1 MAENKDTVYQ
11 TREYTNEGG
20 MIKKAAEE
28 KVAGTDGGKD
38 LPRNFEGRGLRK
50 STPFPNIVRIE
61 QLDFDARS
69 RYSSG
74 LINTIDKLHS
84 FAEEGRVGGIRN
96 EVFYGFLKSQPD
108 SQKIDIRWK
117 QRGGMGEIVSAGAKI
132 ASGVTGVIGK
142 IIPAVGA
149 IGEGV
154 TSVATGAFDMISNA
168 ADIGAELA
176 GINTHVVGANTIK
189 RVEGVGINQFSVSC
203 SWYLPEQYA
212 LFCKGIRSLFRI
224 AYPNEVDLG
233 TAWSSKNIKE
243 TLKSK
248 AKGDTGGPEQND
260 IVEEAGGAIDL
271 ALNKIQLAGTKIGM
285 TFSVDPSP
293 VRVSI
298 GQSWDLEP
306 LVITGLTIKPS
317 KETFIEPTTHAHL
330 PITMEVQIGLDYW
343 LTPRAGQENMSI
355 AGQEIFGWLQEDR
368 YVDVIKNTE
377 KYVNEKNK
385 NMWDLLKPENLNSTP
400 GNRRGMNM

>member
-1 MAENKDTVYQ
+1 MAENKDTAYQ
-11 TREYTNEGG
+11 TREYTNATGLING
-20 MIKKAAEE
+20 DKEE
-28 KVAGTDGGKD
+28 KVPGTDGGKD
-38 LPRNFEGRGLRK
+38 LPRNFDGRGLRK
-50 STPFPNIVRIE
+50 NTPFPNIIRIE
-61 QLDFDARS
+61 QLDFDARN

-74 LINTIDKLHS
+74 LINTIDKLHG
-84 FAEEGRVGGIRN
+84 FAEKGRVGGIRN

-117 QRGGMGEIVSAGAKI
+117 QRGGMGEIVAAGAKI

-142 IIPAVGA
+142 FIPGVGA

-154 TSVATGAFDMISNA
+154 TSVATSAFDMISNA

-176 GINTHVVGANTIK
+176 GINTHIVGANTIK

-212 LFCKGIRSLFRI
+212 
-224 AYPNEVDLG
+224 
-233 TAWSSKNIKE
+233 KNIKE
-243 TLKSK
+243 TLTSK
-248 AKGDTGGPEQND
+248 AKGDTGGPEGN
-260 IVEEAGGAIDL
+260 E
-271 ALNKIQLAGTKIGM
+271 IQTATNVFVKGVDTVVDWIQTAGTKIGM

-385 NMWDLLKPENLNSTP
+385 NMWDLLKPENLNSASN
-400 GNRRGMNM
+400 NRRGMNM